1 MRTKMIV
8 NVPRAARASSQAPTT
23 LERSYKTQ
31 TRRRRITV
39 LIACQLIYRT
49 VVLRLTFDDGEV
61 DLSRWVEVE

>member
-1 MRTKMIV
+1 MRTMMID
-8 NVPRAARASSQAPTT
+8 NTPRTARASSQAPTT

-39 LIACQLIYRT
+39 LRMCQLVYRT

-61 DLSRWVEVE
+61 DLSRWAEVE

>member
-1 MRTKMIV
+1 MRTMMID
-8 NVPRAARASSQAPTT
+8 NTPRTTRASSQAPTT

-31 TRRRRITV
+31 TRSRRITV
-39 LIACQLIYRT
+39 LITCQPVYRT